1 VILAD
6 TSVWVDHLRAGDPVL
21 TGLLMHGAV
30 LAHPWVTG
38 EIALGRLGRRAEVL
52 ALLSGLPQATVATTP
67 ELAAFIE
74 RHELHGRGIGY
85 VDAQLLAATRL
96 TPDATLWT
104 RDPRLADAAAAI
116 GVATPLRG
124 LRPPGRSPG

>member
-6 TSVWVDHLRAGDPVL
+6 TSVWVDHLRAGDPIL
-21 TGLLMHGAV
+21 AGLLVRGAV
-30 LAHPWVTG
+30 LAHPWVIG

-52 ALLSGLPQATVATTP
+52 ALLGGLPQATVATTP

-74 RHELHGRGIGY
+74 RHELHGRGIAY

-104 RDPRLADAAAAI
+104 RDRRLAEAAAAV
-116 GVATPLRG
+116 GVLADPG
-124 LRPPGRSPG
+124 GPPAAR